1 MAHLFVRPRR
11 NSFISANFFRV
22 QHTPFLHVRKVFL
35 FYEDFNLGQES
46 PGLWNENLKMVC
58 IYPVCNAHLDKIVYA
73 QAWSELAPRILIKD
87 I

>member
-22 QHTPFLHVRKVFL
+22 QHTFLHVRKVFL
-35 FYEDFNLGQES
+35 FYEDFNLFN
-46 PGLWNENLKMVC
+46 LWNENLKMVC
-58 IYPVCNAHLDKIVYA
+58 IYPGCNAHLNRIVYA
-73 QAWSELAPRILIKD
+73 QARSELSPRILIED